1 MHLFVFKKNLQSHP
15 RERLSNRLNI
25 WTSSKGNF
33 QMRLLLGMRQNKTP
47 LGVNKTL
54 LGVGKTLLGVGKTLT
69 DSKHKDD
76 AEQLQ

>member
-1 MHLFVFKKNLQSHP
+1 M
-15 RERLSNRLNI
+15 SNRLNT
-25 WTSSKGNF
+25 WTSSKEDL

-69 DSKHKDD
+69 DSKHKDE